1 MSHSTAYI
9 PPKNAVVKISFF
21 LCLLMQFHSLVNIMN
36 NLKDSTEHQQKL
48 IELDHV
54 SRVRSREKWA
64 RGASPYA
71 KTVEEKY

>member
-1 MSHSTAYI
+1 
-9 PPKNAVVKISFF
+9 
-21 LCLLMQFHSLVNIMN
+21 MQFHSLVNIMN